1 MLRFVCLGLGSQN
14 FLFLRLPIRQSFQLH
29 TLLPKRVTCFQV
41 IKAHARCSLVKKQK
55 EQQVVL
61 YQAQAARRKKVGNLN
76 REQDSGV
83 F

>member
-1 MLRFVCLGLGSQN
+1 MLQFVCLGLGSQN